1 MPTTETPVLVTGATG
16 FVAAEIVKQL
26 LEAGYRVRGTTR
38 DVARSE
44 ADGHLAALSGAGER
58 LELLEADLVDPGA
71 FDTAVLGCVYVI
83 HTASPFVLDVEDPQ
97 RDLVDPAVNGTTSVL
112 ESVSKTGDVRR
123 VVLTSSFAAMS
134 GEPKDSPWSEDDW
147 NDVSSLDSGAYAY
160 SKTMAE
166 RAAWDF
172 MGDNDRSFD
181 LVVIN
186 PTGVIGPSIVP
197 RLNQSHSVFVSA
209 TNGEIPGIIDLS
221 FPIVDVRDV
230 AKAHIL
236 AMENPGAAGRYLCSA
251 ETRSMR
257 QNFELLKEA
266 GFGEGT
272 NWRPCHSTMLS
283 GASWWGWC
291 PALNPGHPRLR
302 QTLVETQ
309 LRARHVEDQ
318 DRVGFGVPR
327 RRPNGHRHNDQPRKL
342 GAPRQEDQS
351 WCSTQP
357 AVASPTSPRICLP
370 PHASTP
376 HLCAERRP
384 PPHDRPALRGGWRPD
399 TGVWTG

>member
-1 MPTTETPVLVTGATG
+1 
-16 FVAAEIVKQL
+16 
-26 LEAGYRVRGTTR
+26 
-38 DVARSE
+38 
-44 ADGHLAALSGAGER
+44 
-58 LELLEADLVDPGA
+58 
-71 FDTAVLGCVYVI
+71 VLGCEYVI

-112 ESVSKTGDVRR
+112 ESVSKTEGVRR

-266 GFGEGT
+266 GFGE
-272 NWRPCHSTMLS
+272 RYKL
-283 GASWWGWC
+283 ASL
-291 PALNPGHPRLR
+291 PLDNALGSVLVRLVSR
-302 QTLVETQ
+302 T
-309 LRARHVEDQ
+309 
-318 DRVGFGVPR
+318 
-327 RRPNGHRHNDQPRKL
+327 QPRGTRDFVRRSL
-342 GAPRQEDQS
+342 GRNYELDTSKIRTELGLEFRDADQTVIDTMTSLENWGHLGKKTKVGAAPS
-351 WCSTQP
+351 
-357 AVASPTSPRICLP
+357 
-370 PHASTP
+370 
-376 HLCAERRP
+376 RR
-384 PPHDRPALRGGWRPD
+384 
-399 TGVWTG
+399 

>member
-44 ADGHLAALSGAGER
+44 ADGHLAALSGANER
-58 LELLEADLVDPGA
+58 LELLEADLLDPGA
-71 FDTAVLGCVYVI
+71 FDTAVLGCEYVI

-97 RDLVDPAVNGTTSVL
+97 RDLVDPAVKGTTSVL
-112 ESVSKTGDVRR
+112 ESVSKTEGVRR

-209 TNGEIPGIIDLS
+209 TNGEMPGIIDLS

-236 AMENPGAAGRYLCSA
+236 AMENTGAAGRYLCSA

-266 GFGEGT
+266 GFGE
-272 NWRPCHSTMLS
+272 RYKL
-283 GASWWGWC
+283 ASL
-291 PALNPGHPRLR
+291 PLDNALGSVLVRLVSR
-302 QTLVETQ
+302 T
-309 LRARHVEDQ
+309 
-318 DRVGFGVPR
+318 
-327 RRPNGHRHNDQPRKL
+327 QPRGTRDFVRSSL
-342 GAPRQEDQS
+342 GRKYELDTSKIRTELGLEFRDADQTVIDTMTSLENWGHLGKKTKVGAAPS
-351 WCSTQP
+351 
-357 AVASPTSPRICLP
+357 
-370 PHASTP
+370 
-376 HLCAERRP
+376 RR
-384 PPHDRPALRGGWRPD
+384 
-399 TGVWTG
+399 